1 MTMTGLNLNTKLFA
15 KMKVKYELHQP
26 FR

>member
-1 MTMTGLNLNTKLFA
+1 MTGLNLNTKLFA

>member
-1 MTMTGLNLNTKLFA
+1 MTGLNLNTKLFA
-15 KMKVKYELHQP
+15 KMKVKYELHQT